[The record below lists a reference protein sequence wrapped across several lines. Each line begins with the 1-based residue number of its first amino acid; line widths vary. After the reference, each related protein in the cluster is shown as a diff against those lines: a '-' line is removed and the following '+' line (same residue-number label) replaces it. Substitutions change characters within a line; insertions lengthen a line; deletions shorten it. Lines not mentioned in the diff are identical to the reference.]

1 MASAIAVVYN
11 LFSSKP
17 LPWIYKQKV
26 IPIVHDTELLSLSGH
41 DKETNTEATDTT
53 VIEDTLQTKTSDTIT
68 TETKQDT
75 IEQEL
80 LSDKKS
86 TIESEKENYDETQEK
101 KLKTLN
107 YNQVLKIINNP
118 DFILIDAR
126 HPEEW
131 EKEHIGNAINI
142 EPPYEGDIDSYFK
155 KLMAVPQNKILV
167 VYCTG
172 GSCDASH
179 KVASDLMSLGYT
191 RVYLY
196 SGGWDD
202 WIKKGKGK

>member
-1 MASAIAVVYN
+1 MASAIAVAYN
-11 LFSSKP
+11 IFSSKP

-26 IPIVHDTELLSLSGH
+26 IPTVNDTELLSLH
-41 DKETNTEATDTT
+41 KHETDKG
-53 VIEDTLQTKTSDTIT
+53 TLTTKTTIIEETPQTNINESIT
-68 TETKQDT
+68 TQDKQDT
-75 IEQEL
+75 VKEEL
-80 LSDKKS
+80 TANKESI
-86 TIESEKENYDETQEK
+86 IESEKENYDETQEK

-107 YNQVLKIINNP
+107 YNQVLKVINNP

-131 EKEHIGNAINI
+131 DKAHIGNAINI
-142 EPPYEGDIDSYFK
+142 EPPYEGDIDGYFK
-155 KLMAVPQNKILV
+155 KLMALPQNKTLV

-196 SGGWDD
+196 TGGWDD
-202 WIKKGKGK
+202 WIKKRKGK